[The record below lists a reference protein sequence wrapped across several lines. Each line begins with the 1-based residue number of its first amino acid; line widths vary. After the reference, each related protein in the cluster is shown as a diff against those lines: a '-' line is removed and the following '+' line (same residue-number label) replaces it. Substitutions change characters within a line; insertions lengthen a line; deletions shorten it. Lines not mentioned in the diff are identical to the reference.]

1 MALVIYT
8 LGFIRLPLV
17 CWLLFFCIIFF
28 NFVFPQFFILRG
40 YLCFFRV
47 SEPRELQQV
56 DPVYNM
62 KRDFKKKI
70 SISKKNP
77 QKYKKC

>member
-17 CWLLFFCIIFF
+17 CWLLFFCIIFL

-56 DPVYNM
+56 DPV
-62 KRDFKKKI
+62 
-70 SISKKNP
+70 
-77 QKYKKC
+77 

>member
-47 SEPRELQQV
+47 L
-56 DPVYNM
+56 
-62 KRDFKKKI
+62 KKK
-70 SISKKNP
+70 SVFPKKILKNTKNAEETFRVTK
-77 QKYKKC
+77 Q